1 MSKSTRR
8 VKIGNSKL
16 SKIQQNS
23 NTPKTSHRDQRL
35 ENEVNGIFKG
45 FSIRP
50 WAAMRNNGLREGGLR
65 QVGTTKNLED
75 NLEQDY

>member
-23 NTPKTSHRDQRL
+23 NTPKTSQRDQRL
-35 ENEVNGIFKG
+35 ENEVNGLFKG
-45 FSIRP
+45 LSSSP
-50 WAAMRNNGLREGGLR
+50 WPAMRINGLREGGLR
-65 QVGTTKNLED
+65 QVGLKIDLDNEEKN
-75 NLEQDY
+75 